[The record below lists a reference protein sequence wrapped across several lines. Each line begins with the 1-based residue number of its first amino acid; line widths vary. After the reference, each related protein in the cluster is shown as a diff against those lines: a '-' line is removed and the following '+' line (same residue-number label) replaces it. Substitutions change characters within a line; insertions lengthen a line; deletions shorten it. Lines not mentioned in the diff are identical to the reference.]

1 MQYSRIYEK
10 IDVLYYVGC
19 KKHRSFLPFTVF
31 EYLTFTRKT
40 LVHNTVNTLQILISA
55 VGVLRFR
62 HHSDRWKATL
72 EERKSAVARGIINCT
87 QKVANRINYPWPA
100 GASFSYFLLYLPF
113 LSFFPFFFLSCRCCF
128 SREILPSHSRGSTI
142 NHLSLGNCLE
152 V

>member
-1 MQYSRIYEK
+1 M
-10 IDVLYYVGC
+10 
-19 KKHRSFLPFTVF
+19 
-31 EYLTFTRKT
+31 
-40 LVHNTVNTLQILISA
+40 
-55 VGVLRFR
+55 
-62 HHSDRWKATL
+62 
-72 EERKSAVARGIINCT
+72 ARGIINCT

-152 V
+152 VWEKERERGGGASRLVISWTNEEKSDGSLFFFHFLGISPRLECSLNNRSLKRILCTERERYWILL